1 MGENELGFA
10 ICGDNELVSSVEIVN
25 EFRAMVEFSGGD
37 NFHGCSTLCLTTRG
51 VNEADFAGVGFEVGV
66 L

>member
-10 ICGDNELVSSVEIVN
+10 ICGDNELVYSVEIVN

-37 NFHGCSTLCLTTRG
+37 NFHGCSTLCLTKRG
-51 VNEADFAGVGFEVGV
+51 VNEADFAGEDFEISN

>member
-10 ICGDNELVSSVEIVN
+10 ICGDNALVSSVEIVN
-25 EFRAMVEFSGGD
+25 EFRGMVELSGGD
-37 NFHGCSTLCLTTRG
+37 SFHGCLTLYLTKLG